1 MHLENSF
8 LKNASLL
15 SHSQPS
21 IYITIVTCNFTN
33 TDSITSAS
41 AFDFLLTKLNLMRY
55 WYFTYI
61 VHF

>member
-21 IYITIVTCNFTN
+21 IVTCNFTN